1 MSNPPTEPSQDD
13 SRIREAVRERY
24 GDLASRQLHKQA
36 GGSTAAADAIPLL
49 DTPTDDGC
57 CAPDCCSPDIPA
69 QDQMAAL
76 QTLYAAADTAGL
88 PDTVTQAALGC
99 GNPTAL
105 AELRPGETV
114 LDLGSGGGI
123 DCVLAAQRV
132 GPSGRVI
139 GVDMTDEML
148 ALARANAAQ
157 LGAANVEFRKGPIE
171 ALPLSDASVDVVIS
185 NCVINLSTD
194 KPQVLRETFRVL
206 KPGGRF
212 RVSDIVLTQPLT
224 IDPDQRL
231 DEWTGCVA
239 GALPRDEFAAA
250 LREAGFRDVQLT
262 LRAAARPGVHAA
274 DITALKPA

>member
-1 MSNPPTEPSQDD
+1 MSNPPTEPSQND

-36 GGSTAAADAIPLL
+36 RGSTAAADAISLL

-114 LDLGSGGGI
+114 LDLGAGGGI
-123 DCVLAAQRV
+123 DCFLAAQRV
-132 GPSGRVI
+132 GPTGRVI

-148 ALARANAAQ
+148 TLARANAAQ
-157 LGAANVEFRKGPIE
+157 LGAANVEFRKGRIE

-224 IDPDQRL
+224 IDPDQHL

-239 GALPRDEFAAA
+239 GALQRDEFAAT
-250 LREAGFRDVQLT
+250 LHEAGFRDVQLT